1 MKDSFLT
8 VRYRNGYIHTTY
20 NHTTSKCEIMATY
33 GYVTKPCNTVIGAK
47 RWITK
52 QEEGSK

>member
-8 VRYRNGYIHTTY
+8 VRYRNGYIHTAS
-20 NHTTSKCEIMATY
+20 NRTTGNCEVTATY
-33 GYVTKPCNTVIGAK
+33 RYVTVTCNTVIGAK

-52 QEEGSK
+52 QEAL